1 MNSKTSLFNKSLF
14 ISNFKRLWWTPV
26 LTFIMM
32 FLTSVVPFFDNISYI
47 SDIKYETYQRQ
58 VEYVTRRFENNIIVM
73 YVFGIGAAVCIC
85 ALIFNYLNKSN
96 AVSCI
101 HGLPVKRESLF
112 FTNILSSFIMTVTPA
127 LVCCVFFAFKLS
139 TGLAFSNILKFF
151 AVYLLYTLIVI
162 SISTFVA
169 MLVGNSAAHIAFTG
183 VLALLPLFLTSFIA
197 YVCSHCL
204 YGFYSTDYMFDGL
217 LRYVYLTP
225 QTLLTYKCLIYI
237 VLTAIFFALSLVLY
251 KKRDLENHGEIIA
264 FPKFKG
270 IFKVA
275 FAVCSGI
282 LGYFYSV
289 SMWNIQNLLVMIPFA
304 IIGLIIAHMLAQKS
318 FSLKGIIKSLVATVV
333 IIIAFF
339 CVVEFDLTG
348 FESRV
353 PNADDVESIRF
364 TTDHVSE
371 ERYVHIDG
379 VGNNYRYKEVYYPI
393 YDSPE
398 EIDAFIN
405 LHKYKVKHRET
416 KDPYVYIGNRFRPDV
431 SIEYTLKNGKKMYR
445 SYMLTHNERMEYIAP
460 ICETDTFR
468 AYQYPILDG
477 TEKDY
482 IKVNITDLRDVNDTA
497 FMSFDGKDEVSQ
509 KIIEA
514 IKLDRRDIT
523 YEQYLEKSSN
533 EAVTRIALYYTKP
546 LIDEFGFEV
555 DAREEQIENYTVSL
569 YDTNTIKVLEE
580 IGFYSQPE
588 IKGKEGLTSVTVA
601 ISDSYLN
608 YDYYNTSSYPAAETV
623 EIEEYYDKYGVYYQT
638 GSDLTFTDTQEMNE
652 LYDYAFNTIHTPYN
666 DVESLVRIA
675 VIFTYQDGSHFPT
688 QIDVSNKTLPQFVK
702 DIWKIK

>member
-47 SDIKYETYQRQ
+47 SEIKYDTYQRQ
-58 VEYVTRRFENNIIVM
+58 VEYVTSRFENNTVFM

-85 ALIFNYLNKSN
+85 SLIFNYLNKSN

-112 FTNILSSFIMTVTPA
+112 FTNTLSAFIMTVIPA

-204 YGFYSTDYMFDGL
+204 YGFYSTDYMFDAL
-217 LRYVYLTP
+217 LRYVYLMP

-251 KKRDLENHGEIIA
+251 KYRDLENHGEIIA
-264 FPKFKG
+264 FPRFKG

-289 SMWNIQNLLVMIPFA
+289 SMWYMQNLLIMIPFA

-318 FSLKGIIKSLVATVV
+318 FSLKGIVKSLVATVIV
-333 IIIAFF
+333 IIAFF
-339 CVVEFDLTG
+339 CVIQFDLTG

-353 PNADDVESIRF
+353 PDADDVESIRF

-371 ERYVHIDG
+371 QRYVHIDG
-379 VGNNYRYKEVYYPI
+379 VGKNYRYKEVYYPV

-398 EIDAFIN
+398 EIEAFIN
-405 LHKYKVKHRET
+405 LHEYKVK
-416 KDPYVYIGNRFRPDV
+416 NRTLGVDFYLGHYYRPDV

-445 SYMLTHNERMEYIAP
+445 RYTLTHNERMQYFAP

-477 TEKDY
+477 TQKDY
-482 IKVNITDLRDVNDTA
+482 LKVTITDIRDTNDKA
-497 FMSFDGKDEVSQ
+497 IMSFDGNDEISQ
-509 KIIEA
+509 KLIEA

-533 EAVTRIALYYTKP
+533 EAVTRITLYYTKP

-555 DAREEQIENYTVSL
+555 KAKEEQSENYTVSL
-569 YDTNTIKVLEE
+569 YDTNTLKVLEE
-580 IGFYSQPE
+580 IGFYAQPE

-608 YDYYNTSSYPAAETV
+608 YDVYNLSSYPTKETV
-623 EIEEYYDKYGVYYQT
+623 QVEEYYDKYGVYYQT
-638 GSDLTFTDTQEMNE
+638 GSDLTFTDTEQMNE

-675 VIFTYQDGSHFPT
+675 VIFTYQDGSHFPM